1 MTVHKSW
8 HVVKAPLTAEQ
19 RELAGDPANRAL
31 ARGKVQEWMR
41 GRSIPPEARDRI
53 LADAD
58 LALVELAQLYDPAKS
73 NGMSFRGYLHSMT
86 VRRVQEIQRRETEV
100 GRFGRRGRGL
110 RGGLKVKESLDAETG
125 AGTLA
130 DSLPDPHPH
139 SGAEEFE
146 YREYV
151 ERHLVGCPVRQRVV
165 ARAILLDASIA
176 TSAQLAEEMG
186 CGETYISNLFK
197 QFVERVREREGV
209 ECGTV
214 TGPRLSRHRR
224 RSVSPA
230 STAGPGTSGPTAK

>member
-8 HVVKAPLTAEQ
+8 HVVERPLTEAQ
-19 RELAGDPANRAL
+19 RALCEDPAAVGTAIARARQW
-31 ARGKVQEWMR
+31 ARGKGLSPAAM
-41 GRSIPPEARDRI
+41 EAMESDAL
-53 LADAD
+53 LAV
-58 LALVELAQLYDPAKS
+58 VELAQRYDA
-73 NGMSFRGYLHSMT
+73 NFGMSFKSYVYHLALKRMA
-86 VRRVQEIQRRETEV
+86 EIRRRETET
-100 GRFGRRGRGL
+100 GRYGRKRKPKR
-110 RGGLKVKESLDAETG
+110 VASLDAETG
-125 AGTLA
+125 DGLCLG

-151 ERHLVGCPVRQRVV
+151 ERHLQGCTTRQRVV

-176 TSAQLAEEMG
+176 TSAQLAQEMG
-186 CGETYISNLFK
+186 FGETYISNLFR

-224 RSVSPA
+224 QPRQPE
-230 STAGPGTSGPTAK
+230 